1 METSEKNMKIRCL
14 VVSAAM
20 VGWLFTPNHIK
31 DLGSRVTDASALKYH
46 KAAVVIKPYVAEVPP
61 EADVVVRDPEAHGI
75 ERVFGCKHLAPEN
88 PHNRRWN
95 AVADGKE
102 FAPTT
107 TRTKITTIVKLP

>member
-1 METSEKNMKIRCL
+1 M
-14 VVSAAM
+14 
-20 VGWLFTPNHIK
+20 
-31 DLGSRVTDASALKYH
+31 
-46 KAAVVIKPYVAEVPP
+46 VIKPYVAEVPP
-61 EADVVVRDPEAHGI
+61 EAGVVVRDPEAHGI
-75 ERVFGCKHLAPEN
+75 ERVFGCKHLAPKN